1 TLVEQKESID
11 GLVASSVDTVE
22 SFMRQFD
29 AGRRSW
35 LDVLNAERELFDAR
49 LARAQID
56 AGLLDAALRIH
67 AGTGLLDGWALK
79 P

>member
-1 TLVEQKESID
+1 
-11 GLVASSVDTVE
+11 VE
-22 SFMRQFD
+22 SFLRQFD

-56 AGLLDAALRIH
+56 AGLLEVALRIQG
-67 AGTGLLDGWALK
+67 GTGGLERLAAGQ

>member
-1 TLVEQKESID
+1 
-11 GLVASSVDTVE
+11 
-22 SFMRQFD
+22 MRQFD

-49 LARAQID
+49 LASAQID
-56 AGLLDAALRIH
+56 AGLLESSIRIH
-67 AGTGLLDGWALK
+67 AGIGQLDAWATR